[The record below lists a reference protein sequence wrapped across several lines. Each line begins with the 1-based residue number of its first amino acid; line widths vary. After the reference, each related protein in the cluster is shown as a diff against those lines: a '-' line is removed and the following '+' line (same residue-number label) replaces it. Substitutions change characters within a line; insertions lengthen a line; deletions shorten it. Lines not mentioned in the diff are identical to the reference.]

1 MEAIKGRGSSEKDEA
16 SSNTGIQLPEMPDL
30 SIDIPKEKES
40 LTSSGPKLYV
50 RDDGS
55 LDWDGALQDRAALKK
70 FGGAVW
76 ARINGQTA
84 DDISEE
90 DEEEEDVKAANG
102 GHGAGHEKRVLAKIE
117 DTPEIREAREE
128 LDELKEELKKL
139 QKSHT
144 ALLSSGK

>member
-1 MEAIKGRGSSEKDEA
+1 MEKDDA
-16 SSNTGIQLPEMPDL
+16 STGIQLPEMPDL

-40 LTSSGPKLYV
+40 STSSGPKLYV

-76 ARINGQTA
+76 ARINGQNA

-90 DEEEEDVKAANG
+90 DEGEENDVKAANG

-128 LDELKEELKKL
+128 LDELKEKLKEL